1 MRTFPSNLKLIP
13 HHFSL
18 LSSALFL
25 SLHSAMTYASE
36 TELEQIN
43 VVEESPT
50 NSTEK
55 SQSYTIKSMNT
66 ATGLRI
72 SGKDTPQS
80 VSVITQK
87 RLNDKAIHTLEE
99 AMQNT
104 AGMNVVRD
112 SGLQTRF
119 LSRGFY
125 VDQIGEDGITTNVGG
140 RSGYTAKID
149 VSPSTDLAI
158 YDHIEVVRGASGLT
172 QSNSEPGGTIN
183 LIRKRPTDK
192 FQHLGEIDF
201 DHRGGWRT
209 MLDVSGKMN
218 PQNTVR
224 GRLIGVQEKSRSFK
238 DKVHGKKSM
247 IYGVTETNIGNIG
260 LFTLGAMY
268 QKINEV
274 PDFAGVILPCEN
286 PQVSAF
292 SSRPACNNPLTL
304 PRNTYLGEDW
314 SRLKG
319 DKYNLFTESKFVLD
333 NGWELK
339 IEASYSKNNSDAKV
353 GQFFIKDEHAAGI
366 SGSDADAFLTEKGEV
381 IPFYPKAEALAKLKG
396 YRQEVTAQYE
406 KRKADYL
413 AHQFNAAEF
422 AQYRAQRMQSRQAGF
437 AQCMEEVGL
446 DFLCEPNWADPGENV
461 DKKEYVDKKLVEEGI
476 INNAANRFSDRLY
489 DSAFNNRGITN
500 RRFNYMPMRHQK
512 KDEQYGIKLSLNGTY
527 ELFDRSHDFYLGYAF
542 NNENIQ
548 SQYLE
553 IFQKRYRPRPS
564 TGAIHSQYDG
574 RCEEDP
580 IGSDSLPTETGRPEP
595 AWDKYTE
602 HGNVRVYEPGCK
614 DALITKYK
622 PVLDQNGKQVYR
634 ENDFGRLVPIYEP
647 EYVRDANGNKVQETD
662 ADGNP
667 LFVGFN
673 GTTPVY
679 KEVKIPDDYVDAL
692 YNYAKYVNKNKT
704 HTVTLSTRFNATDKL
719 HFLLGGS
726 LVHYNT
732 SQSKDMPVRYGQPL
746 SNFQLAANNKI
757 DQDHYTARMKGHK
770 FTPYAGVTYDL
781 NENQSLY
788 ASYTQIFKQ
797 QDNVDVTTKTTLPP
811 LLGSNY
817 EIGWKGSF
825 FNQRLNSSVA
835 LFTLEQKNRTV
846 VDFTFVPDSTGLR
859 GSFQTIAKPI
869 GKVVSKGVELELSG
883 SLSEN
888 WQLFLGYTY
897 NKSKYKNADEVN
909 AARLEKNA
917 KADPYNFSNFTPV
930 QMLRIATSY
939 HIPNSHWTIGGGVS
953 AQSPTSSLYG
963 IRQAGYAL
971 WDANVQYEL
980 NPHAKVGLIVS
991 NLFDKTYFENNYN
1004 RTRGMNN
1011 FYGRPRTFLMKLSW
1025 VF

>member
-1 MRTFPSNLKLIP
+1 
-13 HHFSL
+13 
-18 LSSALFL
+18 
-25 SLHSAMTYASE
+25 
-36 TELEQIN
+36 
-43 VVEESPT
+43 
-50 NSTEK
+50 
-55 SQSYTIKSMNT
+55 
-66 ATGLRI
+66 
-72 SGKDTPQS
+72 
-80 VSVITQK
+80 
-87 RLNDKAIHTLEE
+87 
-99 AMQNT
+99 
-104 AGMNVVRD
+104 
-112 SGLQTRF
+112 
-119 LSRGFY
+119 
-125 VDQIGEDGITTNVGG
+125 
-140 RSGYTAKID
+140 
-149 VSPSTDLAI
+149 
-158 YDHIEVVRGASGLT
+158 
-172 QSNSEPGGTIN
+172 
-183 LIRKRPTDK
+183 
-192 FQHLGEIDF
+192 
-201 DHRGGWRT
+201 
-209 MLDVSGKMN
+209 MN

-406 KRKADYL
+406 QRKADYL

-732 SQSKDMPVRYGQPL
+732 SQTKDMPVRYGQPL
-746 SNFQLAANNKI
+746 SNFQLATNNKI

-825 FNQRLNSSVA
+825 FNQRLNSSLA

-917 KADPYNFSNFTPV
+917 KALGASYEKAMEYQQQARTSGEEMKGLTDAMQRINETSKQISDIIGEIEDIASQTNLLSLNAAIEAARAGEAGRGFAVVADQIRQLAEESANSAVESKKLIEESMNEVGVGNRVTRETNEAMQKVMTELDQIIQEVANIRTASDRQAVSVNNIKKGVEDINDVIQSNSAAAEETS
-930 QMLRIATSY
+930 ATSEEL
-939 HIPNSHWTIGGGVS
+939 S
-953 AQSPTSSLYG
+953 ASATTL
-963 IRQAGYAL
+963 
-971 WDANVQYEL
+971 NEL
-980 NPHAKVGLIVS
+980 LEHFKL
-991 NLFDKTYFENNYN
+991 
-1004 RTRGMNN
+1004 RG
-1011 FYGRPRTFLMKLSW
+1011 
-1025 VF
+1025 